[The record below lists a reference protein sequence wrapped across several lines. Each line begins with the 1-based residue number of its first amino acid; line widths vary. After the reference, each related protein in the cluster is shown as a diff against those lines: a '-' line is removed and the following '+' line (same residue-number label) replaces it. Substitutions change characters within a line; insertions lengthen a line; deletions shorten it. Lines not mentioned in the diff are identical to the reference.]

1 MKALTIWQPWA
12 SMIVGGWKP
21 REFRHWP
28 APASIVGQR
37 IGIHAAK
44 RPIKTGELRDIMDY
58 VCSADGVR
66 DGIDPRCMDLLE
78 RVWRREEELPT
89 SAVLGTALLGTPVVP
104 LHRLPALGEPPARPI
119 YGWPMLDIDKW
130 AEPVPMKG
138 AQGFW
143 EMRT

>member
-12 SMIVGGWKP
+12 SLIIGGWKP
-21 REFRHWP
+21 REFRHWS
-28 APASIVGQR
+28 APAAIVGQR
-37 IGIHAAK
+37 IGVHAAK
-44 RPIKTGELRDIMDY
+44 RPMKDQELRDIMDY

-78 RVWRREEELPT
+78 RVWRREEELPM

-104 LHRLPALGEPPARPI
+104 PHRLPALGEPPGRPI
-119 YGWPMLDIDKW
+119 YGWPMLDVDKW
-130 AEPVPMKG
+130 PEPVPMKG

-143 EMRT
+143 SMPA

>member
-1 MKALTIWQPWA
+1 VYEPTPVSTSRDDVPILLLTAQSPFPGANAL
-12 SMIVGGWKP
+12 
-21 REFRHWP
+21 
-28 APASIVGQR
+28 AP
-37 IGIHAAK
+37 
-44 RPIKTGELRDIMDY
+44 
-58 VCSADGVR
+58 
-66 DGIDPRCMDLLE
+66 
-78 RVWRREEELPT
+78 
-89 SAVLGTALLGTPVVP
+89 VLGTALLGTPVVP